1 MGVDI
6 KFNKRITLNML
17 KERTDFKLEY
27 FDDTKLWVASKVYEF
42 DEVETESIVNGKSVV
57 MNTRPY
63 NEQFVQLILDYDDS
77 FDFGDFNEMS
87 DDDKMDYLH
96 KYNRQRRGKD
106 VGTLESD
113 GDIPIHI
120 FTTRGCGSLMIRE
133 ISKIFQARFMT
144 DAEEDELFYIGQ
156 DELENWSD
164 KDWDD
169 WYDGVYTAVMKDYGL
184 CVGDDGI
191 IVDDD

>member
-77 FDFGDFNEMS
+77 FDFDVFNELS
-87 DDDKMDYLH
+87 DDEKEDYLRE
-96 KYNRQRRGKD
+96 YNRQRRGKN

-113 GDIPIHI
+113 GNIPIHI

-133 ISKIFQARFMT
+133 ISKAFQARFIT
-144 DAEEDELFYIGQ
+144 DAEEDELFYRA
-156 DELENWSD
+156 DAVHEWSE
-164 KDWDD
+164 KEYCE
-169 WYDGVYTAVMKDYGL
+169 WYDFNSSAVMKDYGL
-184 CVGDDGI
+184 CVGDDGV
-191 IVDDD
+191 IVDVD